1 MDSPY
6 VELIMKQINFS
17 PKLKNVGNNL
27 KWVFANHLKVT

>member
-6 VELIMKQINFS
+6 VELIMEKMIFS
-17 PKLKNVGNNL
+17 PKLKNVGSNL